1 MSSDE
6 TNINRNQTGEG
17 SGDAGGGLGSPPL
30 TSPTTSTSKSTINL
44 TTLDKI
50 KRFFF
55 SKEEWEAYLM
65 EKLEEQEKKKG
76 GDITLETKS
85 DSTTKKNVVSWL
97 KTVFPSQED
106 ANSFL
111 KLQIDKMQEGQQST
125 PTSPQAINENIN
137 SPTTSNNQLIT
148 LSSSKE
154 TEKASSS
161 SSKVS
166 KKDNKQ
172 SS

>member
-1 MSSDE
+1 M
-6 TNINRNQTGEG
+6 
-17 SGDAGGGLGSPPL
+17 
-30 TSPTTSTSKSTINL
+30 
-44 TTLDKI
+44 
-50 KRFFF
+50 
-55 SKEEWEAYLM
+55 
-65 EKLEEQEKKKG
+65 
-76 GDITLETKS
+76 
-85 DSTTKKNVVSWL
+85 VSWL